1 MTNPPPAVTRRAIT
15 TRRFGMAGESIP
27 AIAAGSTRV
36 TNGKIFLET
45 GRLFPD
51 DFGILDPAT

>member
-1 MTNPPPAVTRRAIT
+1 
-15 TRRFGMAGESIP
+15 MAGESIP
-27 AIAAGSTRV
+27 AIAAGSTRA

>member
-1 MTNPPPAVTRRAIT
+1 
-15 TRRFGMAGESIP
+15 MAGESIP
-27 AIAAGSTRV
+27 AIAAGSTRA

-51 DFGILDPAT
+51 DFGILGSAT